1 MTVNGP
7 LTAEP
12 PSLKFDVA
20 PMAAA
25 ARTIVTNRGPLM
37 NYVAMVRAIPMG
49 EQPIVIDGREAS
61 RYDVLSKKSDLR
73 NALWG
78 AKHRADDLEGY
89 MSTLHN
95 WAAGAAVHQVAQIVP
110 PLEAI
115 RKILDAVPTGGQVS
129 AADLPRIREQMQNAT
144 VQVWLVRMAM
154 TQISGGIHNF
164 LTHFASDHDTFARG
178 PFELNRIKQEVGKQ
192 ISDDAMP
199 LVLNPVM
206 SGIGNAMLQVGRV
219 FLNSIDKLSQVL
231 GNALTGHEAM
241 DGAASALA
249 TAASNA
255 WTKYDAAAAAVY
267 ASDNATMSVTLRK
280 IELATAI
287 ESWNQFATFFSESNL

>member
-1 MTVNGP
+1 MTANDA

-37 NYVAMVRAIPMG
+37 DYVAAVRAIPLG

-61 RYDVLSKKSDLR
+61 RYDVLSKKPDLR
-73 NALWG
+73 TKLWG

-95 WAAGAAVHQVAQIVP
+95 WAAGGAVSQVAQIVP
-110 PLEAI
+110 PLEVI
-115 RKILDAVPTGGQVS
+115 RKILDAVPTGGKVN
-129 AADLPRIREQMQNAT
+129 AADIPRIREQMQMVT
-144 VQVWLVRMAM
+144 VQVWITRMAM

-164 LTHFASDHDTFARG
+164 LTFYVSDHETFSRG
-178 PFELNRIKQEVGKQ
+178 PFELGRIKQEVGQQ

-199 LVLNPVM
+199 LVTHPIY

-219 FLNSIDKLSQVL
+219 FLNSIDKFSQVL

-249 TAASNA
+249 AAASNA
-255 WTKYDAAAAAVY
+255 WTKYDAAAASVF
-267 ASDNATMSVTLRK
+267 ASDDATMSVTLRK